1 MRLEV
6 ALVAGAVTLAM
17 VSGNFAQS
25 AKGEPRQSMAAN
37 GQAPAVAAAR
47 GGERPKLVVMIV
59 VDQMRGD
66 YVDKFLGQWSGG
78 LRRLVREGAW
88 FRDAAYP
95 YAATETCV
103 GHSTISTGALPASH
117 GMITNDWWDRE
128 TQRNVTCTSDPNVRN
143 EAYAGG
149 KSRGGDSA
157 ARMLMPAFASE
168 LKLQSG
174 LGTRIFTVSLKAR
187 AAITLAGSA
196 GDAVTW
202 FDNGFWTTSSAF
214 PTSAFVES
222 YAKAHPVAADFGKT
236 WSLLLDRSKYIY
248 PEIAVGAVPPPGY
261 GPAFPHVLRGTPESK
276 GPDSAFYLQWAASP
290 CAETYLAEM
299 AATAVEKLGLG
310 KGPGTDYLGVS
321 FSSVDYVGHAYGP
334 RSWEIQDELAR
345 LDRDLGVF
353 FSRLDKAVGRNNYV
367 VALSADHGV
376 APIVED
382 MQKNG
387 LPSGW
392 LRLADVKEGI
402 EKTLRPLGYENPVA
416 EIDGSDVYFAAGVYE
431 RLKKDSG
438 GLRAVLGAIES
449 VPGVAHVYRAEE
461 LQDRPATRNPVHA
474 AEAASFFKAR
484 SGDLE
489 IVPRPYWV
497 WDYSAAKMQRHY
509 GATHGTP
516 YRYDQHVPI
525 LFMGF
530 GIRPGEYYGEV
541 TPADIAPTLAALC
554 GITLASRDG
563 HVLEEAIRSS
573 GPRALNGRR

>member
-1 MRLEV
+1 
-6 ALVAGAVTLAM
+6 
-17 VSGNFAQS
+17 
-25 AKGEPRQSMAAN
+25 
-37 GQAPAVAAAR
+37 
-47 GGERPKLVVMIV
+47 
-59 VDQMRGD
+59 
-66 YVDKFLGQWSGG
+66 
-78 LRRLVREGAW
+78 
-88 FRDAAYP
+88 
-95 YAATETCV
+95 
-103 GHSTISTGALPASH
+103 
-117 GMITNDWWDRE
+117 
-128 TQRNVTCTSDPNVRN
+128 
-143 EAYAGG
+143 
-149 KSRGGDSA
+149 
-157 ARMLMPAFASE
+157 
-168 LKLQSG
+168 
-174 LGTRIFTVSLKAR
+174 
-187 AAITLAGSA
+187 
-196 GDAVTW
+196 
-202 FDNGFWTTSSAF
+202 
-214 PTSAFVES
+214 
-222 YAKAHPVAADFGKT
+222 
-236 WSLLLDRSKYIY
+236 
-248 PEIAVGAVPPPGY
+248 
-261 GPAFPHVLRGTPESK
+261 
-276 GPDSAFYLQWAASP
+276 
-290 CAETYLAEM
+290 M

-392 LRLADVKEGI
+392 LRLADVKESI

-525 LFMGF
+525 LFTGF

>member
-1 MRLEV
+1 
-6 ALVAGAVTLAM
+6 
-17 VSGNFAQS
+17 
-25 AKGEPRQSMAAN
+25 
-37 GQAPAVAAAR
+37 
-47 GGERPKLVVMIV
+47 
-59 VDQMRGD
+59 
-66 YVDKFLGQWSGG
+66 
-78 LRRLVREGAW
+78 
-88 FRDAAYP
+88 
-95 YAATETCV
+95 
-103 GHSTISTGALPASH
+103 
-117 GMITNDWWDRE
+117 
-128 TQRNVTCTSDPNVRN
+128 
-143 EAYAGG
+143 
-149 KSRGGDSA
+149 
-157 ARMLMPAFASE
+157 MLMPAFASE

-214 PTSAFVES
+214 PASEFVES

-290 CAETYLAEM
+290 YAETYLAEM

-392 LRLADVKEGI
+392 LSLADVKESI

-438 GLRAVLGAIES
+438 GLRAVMGAIES